1 MVSETWAFLNSNFGS
16 NIVAPLIIWCVGGL
30 AAFLFTKHYADSI
43 RLAHGFK
50 QHGISRISTLAPSRR
65 EMRRIFEHA
74 SKIKIIYVA
83 GHNFIQNSEYFD
95 DAVAK
100 NENVEIQYVFAKD
113 DQKSG
118 ADAFI
123 RRIQDMEKRAGIRDL
138 NTDINDDVHLAE
150 KVLKNYQDKLPNLKY
165 QQFTNE
171 YRMPVIIAETDL
183 EKNLD
188 EEQYKTRKIKV
199 EAWLTVTMPPYKSK
213 QNILVYGREDITAD
227 ELDRV
232 QESGADSD
240 ELNLVRMCELHF
252 QSVWEN
258 CQEHASNE

>member
-1 MVSETWAFLNSNFGS
+1 
-16 NIVAPLIIWCVGGL
+16 
-30 AAFLFTKHYADSI
+30 
-43 RLAHGFK
+43 
-50 QHGISRISTLAPSRR
+50 
-65 EMRRIFEHA
+65 MRRIFEHA